1 MRVIVWLGT
10 EALELRSRGDRPG
23 DAAVRVLPVDAGVIA
38 ARLLRGDNH
47 RAIAALLDREI
58 TDLARLPLARRLADA
73 LRLGRVTLWR
83 KRARATQS
91 AEGEGTDPTDDEAL
105 TPASEPKTWIEI
117 ELLDMDGNAM
127 PGERYSITLPDG
139 TVREGTLDG
148 HGRAYFGGLDAGNAE
163 IRWPDRDGDA
173 TAPDAPLGQSPTS
186 TTATPARGGP
196 SRHERHWVEIELLDM
211 EGRAV
216 PHERYWIKLPDGAV
230 REGALDAEGR
240 AYFDDLDPGQ
250 CEIRWISR
258 DEGATELVPDPTS
271 GPGSARSSPSSPS
284 RSAASDAAVAAQV
297 EALLNAARDGT
308 PFCQECERAR
318 QEMEASENQ
327 GED

>member
-1 MRVIVWLGT
+1 MHSRPVAMRVIVWLGT
-10 EALELRSRGDRPG
+10 ESLELRSRGDRPG
-23 DAAVRVLPVDAGVIA
+23 DSAVRVLPVDAAVIA

-47 RAIAALLDREI
+47 RAITALLDREI

-83 KRARATQS
+83 RRGRAPQS
-91 AEGEGTDPTDDEAL
+91 SEGEGTEPTETETL
-105 TPASEPKTWIEI
+105 TPVSEPKTWIEI
-117 ELLDMDGNAM
+117 ELLDMDGKPM
-127 PGERYSITLPDG
+127 PGERYVITLPDG

-148 HGRAYFGGLDAGNAE
+148 HGRAYFGGLDPGSAE

-211 EGRAV
+211 DGKAV
-216 PHERYWIKLPDGAV
+216 PYERYWIRLPDGTV

-258 DEGATELVPDPTS
+258 DGEATALDPDATAP
-271 GPGSARSSPSSPS
+271 SPADP
-284 RSAASDAAVAAQV
+284 VAAQV
-297 EALLNAARDGT
+297 EALLSASRDGT
-308 PFCQECERAR
+308 PFCQECEQAR
-318 QEMEASENQ
+318 QESEASESR

>member
-1 MRVIVWLGT
+1 MHSRPVAMRVIVWLGT

-23 DAAVRVLPVDAGVIA
+23 DAVVQVLPVDAAVIA
-38 ARLLRGDNH
+38 ARLLRTAEAH
-47 RAIAALLDREI
+47 AVSALLDLEI
-58 TDLARLPLARRLADA
+58 TELARRPLVSRLADA
-73 LRLGRVTLWR
+73 LRRGRVTLWR
-83 KRARATQS
+83 RRGLAVQS
-91 AEGEGTDPTDDEAL
+91 SEGEGTDPAETESL

-117 ELLDMDGNAM
+117 ELLDMDGKPM
-127 PGERYSITLPDG
+127 PGERYEVTLPDG
-139 TVREGTLDG
+139 SVREGTLDG
-148 HGRAYFGGLDAGNAE
+148 NGRAYFGGLDPGSAE

-186 TTATPARGGP
+186 ATPTTARGGP

-211 EGRAV
+211 EGAPV
-216 PHERYWIKLPDGAV
+216 PHERYWIRLPDGTV

-258 DEGATELVPDPTS
+258 DGEATALDPDATAP
-271 GPGSARSSPSSPS
+271 SPADP
-284 RSAASDAAVAAQV
+284 VAAQV
-297 EALLNAARDGT
+297 EALLSASRDGT

-318 QEMEASENQ
+318 QELEASENQ

>member
-10 EALELRSRGDRPG
+10 HSLELRPRGDRPG
-23 DAAVRVLPVDAGVIA
+23 GTAVQVLPTDAAQLA
-38 ARLLRGDNH
+38 ARLLRADTR
-47 RAIAALLDREI
+47 RAVAALLDREGGE
-58 TDLARLPLARRLADA
+58 LARRPLEQRLADA

-83 KRARATQS
+83 RRAPAVAS
-91 AEGEGTDPTDDEAL
+91 SEGEGTEAEGDETL

-117 ELLDMDGNAM
+117 ELLDMDGKPM

-148 HGRAYFGGLDAGNAE
+148 NGLAYFGGLDAGNAE

-173 TAPDAPLGQSPTS
+173 TAPDAPVGQSPTS

-211 EGRAV
+211 EGKAV
-216 PHERYWIKLPDGAV
+216 PYERYWIRLPDGTV
-230 REGALDAEGR
+230 REGALDADGL

-258 DEGATELVPDPTS
+258 DGEATALDPDATAP
-271 GPGSARSSPSSPS
+271 SPADP
-284 RSAASDAAVAAQV
+284 VAAQV
-297 EALLNAARDGT
+297 EALLSASRDGT

-318 QEMEASENQ
+318 QEREASENQ